1 MSKIL
6 LKNIKY
12 LIPCGEMEQIITG
25 IDLLITDNV
34 ITKIAENIEVQG
46 DENVIECSKYAVL
59 PGFVNTHHHF
69 YQAMFRCIR
78 NVQEKP
84 LFPWLIDLYE
94 FWKYLD
100 EETVYLSA
108 KIALGEL
115 LKTGCTLSSD
125 HHYLFPYN
133 TGGNLID
140 YQIKAAKEL
149 GIRFHSTR
157 GSMSRGKSDGGLP
170 PDCVVQ
176 DETTILEDSERLI
189 ETYHDSSFDAM
200 TRIAL
205 APCSPFSVS
214 KEIMISTAEL
224 ARKYK
229 KVFLHTHLAE
239 TFDEEDYCKD
249 IYGCRPAELMEQV
262 GWIGNDVWFAHGIH
276 LSDND
281 IKLLNGAGISHCP
294 TSNMKLNSGICRTSE
309 LFRNNIPLS
318 IAVDGSASND
328 GSNMWEEVRRA
339 YLLNHLKYGTE
350 SLSAHEILRVA
361 TYGGAKVL
369 GRDYIGMLKE
379 NYVADMILI
388 DVEKI
393 SFSGCHD
400 ITYGLVCCGNTSL
413 VDYNIVNGKIV
424 VKEGKLVNEDESNLF
439 EIANKKAKEIVTK
452 RHTEMKYS

>member
-12 LIPCGEMEQIITG
+12 FIPCEEKEKIITG

-34 ITKIAENIEVQG
+34 ISKIGKNIKILG
-46 DENVIECSKYAVL
+46 DEEIIDCGKFAVL

-78 NVQEKP
+78 TVQEKP
-84 LFPWLIDLYE
+84 LFPWLVDLYE

-100 EETVYLSA
+100 EEIVYLGA
-108 KIALGEL
+108 KVALGEL

-125 HHYLFPYN
+125 HHYLFPN
-133 TGGNLID
+133 NNSRDLID

-157 GSMSRGKSDGGLP
+157 GSMSRGKKDGGLP
-170 PDCVVQ
+170 PNCVVQ
-176 DETTILEDSERLI
+176 DEDSILQDSKRLI
-189 ETYHDSSFDAM
+189 DTYHDSSYDAM

-214 KEIMISTAEL
+214 KEIMMSTAEL
-224 ARKYK
+224 ARKYN

-239 TFDEEDYCKD
+239 TLDEEEYCKD
-249 IYGCRPAELMEQV
+249 IYGCRPAELMDEV
-262 GWIGNDVWFAHGIH
+262 GWIGKDVWFAHGIH

-281 IKLLNGAGISHCP
+281 LKILKGAGIAHCP
-294 TSNMKLNSGICRTSE
+294 SSNMKLNSGICRTSE
-309 LFRNNIPLS
+309 LYRNNIPIS

-339 YLLNHLKYGTE
+339 FLLNHLKYGTE
-350 SLSAHEILRVA
+350 GLSAYDILRIA
-361 TYGGAKVL
+361 TNGGAKVL
-369 GRDYIGMLKE
+369 GRDHIGVLKE
-379 NYVADMILI
+379 NYLADMILI
-388 DVEKI
+388 DVENI
-393 SFSGCHD
+393 SYSGCHD
-400 ITYGLVCCGNTSL
+400 IAYGLVSCGNTSL

-424 VKEGKLVNEDESNLF
+424 VKDGKLVNVDEKELF
-439 EIANKKAKEIVTK
+439 KRANKKADEIVAF
-452 RHTEMKYS
+452 RYNELKY